1 MQCTDLLFQGIVIAS
16 MSPLSM
22 PILFIGKEDGTLCF
36 CIDYRAL
43 NAKTA
48 KDKFPIPVIDELLNE
63 LRGASSASRTSVVA
77 ITRCSCT
84 LMTLARLP

>member
-1 MQCTDLLFQGIVIAS
+1 MQCTDLLFQGIVITS

-43 NAKTA
+43 NAKIA
-48 KDKFPIPVIDELLNE
+48 KDKFPIPVVDELLNE
-63 LRGASSASRTSVVA
+63 LKGGFFTKPDLRCGYHQVFMHLDD
-77 ITRCSCT
+77 TR
-84 LMTLARLP
+84 